1 MYIMYM
7 NINPIKDL
15 VDVFVTIQHEKKI
28 FLSLLYKAKLI
39 EWYVFNL

>member
-28 FLSLLYKAKLI
+28 FFRSS
-39 EWYVFNL
+39 V